1 MKKGL
6 MRLWAVGL
14 LGLMG
19 GMGAEA
25 SSRGQVVGQVR
36 LESGLPVVG
45 AQVLVFDVRD
55 LRRGVLAAGTTDAA
69 GEFVLALG
77 GLRQAQTPVGFALG
91 PNYPN
96 PFNPST
102 VIPYELASGGY
113 VRLEVFNLLG
123 QRVAM
128 LVDGEQGAGA
138 HRAVWMATDGVGR
151 AVSAGVYLYRLTVD
165 GQQQVG
171 RMVLVDGGAGLGRA
185 SASSVESLSPRRSQ
199 STLRAEPVE
208 ARPEAGDAS
217 YGLVVLGEGLVPYL
231 DVDFRVGSGPVGIEM
246 AVVDLGR
253 GKAVQTDDQW
263 LLGDVDRDG
272 RITFF
277 DAVLVMFHAFS
288 PSVPLTV
295 ESAIALGDVDGDGRV
310 TVDDAWLI
318 ATYVVDPSDPAVAS
332 VRIGQPIDAS
342 GMMVVGETRS
352 FSLPVAEGYDP
363 VSMEF
368 LWIPPGKF
376 QMGSPSTELGCTDDN
391 DNLIH
396 CSDEGPVHEVEISR
410 GFWLGKYEVTQ
421 GEWWSVM
428 RNSPSRDG
436 ISYRRKPVESVSWD
450 DVQEFIGKLNAADS
464 GGYRLPSEAEW
475 EYACRAGKQT
485 RWSLGNEDGNDESL
499 LHKYILIVRDLPSTK
514 AVGGKLPNRWG
525 LYDMHS
531 NVSEWVQDW
540 YGENYYNSS
549 PRVDPQGPT
558 SGSRRVFRG
567 GSNRGYLRNTR
578 SAWRGH
584 RRLGDR
590 SHTIG
595 VRLVRIHS
603 P

>member
-14 LGLMG
+14 LGLMVG
-19 GMGAEA
+19 VGAA
-25 SSRGQVVGQVR
+25 SASRGQVVGQVR

-102 VIPYELASGGY
+102 VIPYELATGGY

-138 HRAVWMATDGVGR
+138 HRAVWKAT
-151 AVSAGVYLYRLTVD
+151 VSAGVYLYRLTVD

-217 YGLVVLGEGLVPYL
+217 YGLVVLGEGLVPYM
-231 DVDFRVGSGPVGIEM
+231 DVDFRVGSGPVAIEM

-253 GKAVQTDDQW
+253 GKAVQTDDQP
-263 LLGDVDRDG
+263 LLGDVDKDG

-332 VRIGQPIDAS
+332 VRIGQPIEFGS
-342 GMMVVGETRS
+342 GGTAGEKRTFALPGEVG
-352 FSLPVAEGYDP
+352 
-363 VSMEF
+363 MEF
-368 LWIPPGKF
+368 VWIPPGVF
-376 QMGSPSTELGCTDDN
+376 MMGSPS
-391 DNLIH
+391 
-396 CSDEGPVHEVEISR
+396 SEGPLHEVELSR
-410 GFWLGKYEVTQ
+410 GFWLGTYEVTQ
-421 GEWWSVM
+421 GEWEAVM
-428 RNSPSRDG
+428 GDNPSRYKGD
-436 ISYRRKPVESVSWD
+436 SRRPVETVSWY
-450 DVQEFIGKLNAADS
+450 DVHEFIGKLNAAAGDS
-464 GGYRLPSEAEW
+464 LYRLPSEAEW
-475 EYACRAGKQT
+475 EYACRAGTST
-485 RWSLGNEDGNDESL
+485 RWSLGKEDGDDEGL
-499 LHKYILIVRDLPSTK
+499 LGKYAWYSGNNSPFGTK
-514 AVGGKLPNRWG
+514 AVGGKLPNGWG
-525 LYDMHS
+525 LYDMHG
-531 NVSEWVQDW
+531 NVWEWVQDW
-540 YGENYYNSS
+540 YGESYYNDS
-549 PRVDPQGPT
+549 PRVDPPGPT
-558 SGSRRVFRG
+558 SGSSRVIRG
-567 GSNRGYLRNTR
+567 GNVYSSAHFVRSVYRGYVSPDVRHD
-578 SAWRGH
+578 G
-584 RRLGDR
+584 
-590 SHTIG
+590 IG
-595 VRLVRIHS
+595 VRLVRIR
-603 P
+603 

>member
-14 LGLMG
+14 LGLMVG
-19 GMGAEA
+19 VGAA
-25 SSRGQVVGQVR
+25 AASRGQVVGQVR

-55 LRRGVLAAGTTDAA
+55 LRRGVLAAGTTDEV
-69 GEFVLALG
+69 GEFALELG
-77 GLRQAQTPVGFALG
+77 GLRQAQPPVGFALG
-91 PNYPN
+91 QNYPN

-113 VRLEVFNLLG
+113 VQLEVFNLLG
-123 QRVAM
+123 QRVAT
-128 LVDGEQGAGA
+128 LVDGAQGAGV
-138 HRAVWMATDGVGR
+138 HTAVWKAS
-151 AVSAGVYLYRLTVD
+151 VSAGVYLYRLRVD

-231 DVDFRVGSGPVGIEM
+231 DVDFRLGSGPVAIEM

-253 GKAVQTDDQW
+253 GKAVQTDDQP
-263 LLGDVDRDG
+263 LLGDVDKDG

-342 GMMVVGETRS
+342 GMVVVGETRS
-352 FSLPVAEGYDP
+352 FSLPVAAGYAP
-363 VSMEF
+363 LSMEF
-368 LWIPPGKF
+368 VWIPPGEF
-376 QMGSPSTELGCTDDN
+376 QMGSPESEEGRFD
-391 DNLIH
+391 
-396 CSDEGPVHEVEISR
+396 DEGPVHEVGITR

-421 GEWWSVM
+421 GEWEAVM
-428 RNSPSRDG
+428 GRNPSDYTG
-436 ISYRRKPVESVSWD
+436 DARRPVDSVSWL
-450 DVQEFIGKLNAADS
+450 DVHEFIAKLNDAS
-464 GGYRLPSEAEW
+464 GSSVYRLPSEAEW
-475 EYACRAGKQT
+475 EYACRAGTST
-485 RWSLGNEDGNDESL
+485 RWSLGKEDGDDASL
-499 LHKYILIVRDLPSTK
+499 LSKYAWYNCNDGCDTK
-514 AVGGKLPNRWG
+514 AVGGKLPNGWG
-525 LYDMHS
+525 LYDMHG
-531 NVSEWVQDW
+531 NVFEWVQDW
-540 YGENYYNSS
+540 YGAYNSVR
-549 PRVDPQGPT
+549 RVDPEGAS
-558 SGSRRVFRG
+558 SGSLRVKRG
-567 GSNRGYLRNTR
+567 GSFNNFAQSLRSANRGFSSPDYRYHN
-578 SAWRGH
+578 
-584 RRLGDR
+584 
-590 SHTIG
+590 IG
-595 VRLVRIHS
+595 VRLVRLYN